1 MVRPLVQS
9 WSPSESEEAAFRA
22 GDETLQ
28 WLCDLPA
35 DMRRQYA
42 GKWIA
47 AKERGVIAAA
57 DSLDALLGLLEGS
70 DLQSMIIDRVE
81 RPAWMVYR

>member
-1 MVRPLVQS
+1 
-9 WSPSESEEAAFRA
+9 
-22 GDETLQ
+22 
-28 WLCDLPA
+28 
-35 DMRRQYA
+35 MRRQYA